1 MGRRIA
7 RSIAAGSPLCS
18 TTSPVPRPGS
28 PEPAML
34 RGIRS
39 AIERIFQAMAAV
51 SAFASI
57 AIPACNEAERIGA
70 CLAALAVQRD
80 LHGSPLSADAFE
92 ILVFA
97 NNCTDDTVAV
107 AERIARLLPQ
117 RVVVAEECL
126 PREMSNAGW
135 ARKRAMDLAIDRLKK
150 FGNGR
155 VVMTTDADSC
165 VSPTWVCSNL
175 CELAKGVDC
184 VAGYVDAAP
193 SEIVMLGRG
202 FLQRGRLEDTYLRL
216 VAEIVARCD
225 PRPHDPW
232 PNHRVSSGASLAVTV
247 EAYRAIGGLPAR
259 PLGEDAAL
267 TASLEEAGFKVRHSL
282 DVTVQTSC
290 RLSGRATG
298 GAADT
303 MQRRLTDLDA
313 PCDEDLEPALHLTRR
328 ALCRSF
334 FRRAWRGD
342 FDADTFS
349 ARVAIPPYLIP
360 RLRAEE
366 ATFLEAWEAIS
377 VASSALSERRTL
389 RPSELPREISA
400 ARLVLAA
407 LRTESPTTTTFP
419 SGRHDREGSG
429 ETELA

>member
-1 MGRRIA
+1 
-7 RSIAAGSPLCS
+7 
-18 TTSPVPRPGS
+18 
-28 PEPAML
+28 ML

>member
-1 MGRRIA
+1 MV
-7 RSIAAGSPLCS
+7 AAPSF
-18 TTSPVPRPGS
+18 T
-28 PEPAML
+28 
-34 RGIRS
+34 I
-39 AIERIFQAMAAV
+39 
-51 SAFASI
+51 I
-57 AIPACNEAERIGA
+57 AIPACNEAERIGE

-80 LHGSPLSADAFE
+80 RYGSPVSGDAFE

-97 NNCTDDTVAV
+97 NNCTDDTVSV
-107 AERIARLLPQ
+107 AERIARSIPH
-117 RVVVAEECL
+117 RVVVVEEGL
-126 PREMSNAGW
+126 PPEMSNAGW
-135 ARKRAMDLAIDRLKK
+135 ARKRAMDLAVDRLEE
-150 FGNGR
+150 FGDGG

-165 VSPTWVCSNL
+165 VSPTWVWSNL
-175 CELAKGVDC
+175 RELANGVDC

-193 SEIVMLGRG
+193 SEIVSLGRN
-202 FLQRGRLEDTYLRL
+202 FLQRGRLEDTYLRM

-232 PNHRVSSGASLAVTV
+232 PNHRVSSGASLAVTAA
-247 EAYRAIGGLPAR
+247 AYRAIGGLPAR

-328 ALCRSF
+328 AVCRSL
-334 FRRAWRGD
+334 FRRAWIGKL
-342 FDADTFS
+342 DADAFS
-349 ARVAIPPYLIP
+349 ARIVVPPDLIP

-366 ATFLEAWEAIS
+366 ATFLEAWEAVS
-377 VASSALSERRTL
+377 TASPVLSRRRTL
-389 RPSELPREISA
+389 RPSELSRQISA
-400 ARLVLAA
+400 ARWLLAA
-407 LRTESPTTTTFP
+407 LRAERPRATMFP
-419 SGRHDREGSG
+419 GDRLHREGSG